1 MKITQIT
8 RTIIEAEEGKLLC
21 RKSDGQ
27 VVGEKVHLGY
37 NYYEA
42 GLPLAEAKLE
52 TPDDYEEIDKPADY
66 EENPPVIN
74 QAKRLMR
81 AAELMEQNK
90 REINNYK
97 FSADEMLKLKKFYP
111 ELNKDAGFKVGDE
124 VRKNTKFVFNDKLYA
139 VKKSHTLL
147 SHYEPNE
154 NTKELYTEVTEDY
167 KDEIDNELNDI
178 EYEENI

>member
-21 RKSDGQ
+21 RKSDGM
-27 VVGEKVHLGY
+27 VYDKPVHLGY
-37 NYYEA
+37 DYYDA
-42 GLPLAEAKLE
+42 GVPLSNPKLM

-66 EENPPVIN
+66 EENPTVIN

-111 ELNKDAGFKVGDE
+111 ELNKDAGFKVGDQ
-124 VRKNTKFVFNDKLYA
+124 VKKNAKFVFNDKLYA
-139 VKKSHTLL
+139 VKKPHTLL

-167 KDEIDNELNDI
+167 QDEIDNELN
-178 EYEENI
+178 ENEHEENI